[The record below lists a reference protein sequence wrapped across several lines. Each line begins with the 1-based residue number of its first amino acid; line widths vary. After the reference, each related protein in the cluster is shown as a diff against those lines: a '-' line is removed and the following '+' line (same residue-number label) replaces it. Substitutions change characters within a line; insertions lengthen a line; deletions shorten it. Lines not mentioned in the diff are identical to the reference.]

1 MDKADRPTA
10 IQVEIGISLGT
21 RFNNTTKK
29 ATKTG
34 FAPIIGVMRLASPLR
49 RERKQSIWDRKK
61 RIPKRKPKKIN
72 SRESF
77 FSARKG

>member
-1 MDKADRPTA
+1 MDKVESPTA
-10 IQVEIGISLGT
+10 THVEIVISLGT
-21 RFNNTTKK
+21 RLNNTTKK

-34 FAPIIGVMRLASPLR
+34 LVPIIGVMRLASPRR

-61 RIPKRKPKKIN
+61 RIPKRKPERIKSK
-72 SRESF
+72 ESF

>member
-1 MDKADRPTA
+1 
-10 IQVEIGISLGT
+10 
-21 RFNNTTKK
+21 
-29 ATKTG
+29 
-34 FAPIIGVMRLASPLR
+34 MRLASPLR

-61 RIPKRKPKKIN
+61 RIPKRKPKKTN

>member
-1 MDKADRPTA
+1 
-10 IQVEIGISLGT
+10 
-21 RFNNTTKK
+21 
-29 ATKTG
+29 
-34 FAPIIGVMRLASPLR
+34 MRLASPLR